1 MRLFFR
7 LVPRADFVAAPT
19 SVKSTGRP
27 IRRPTAKDI
36 SPSPALVLF
45 LCQGIRL
52 TPICPSGKSSRPIL
66 SGHPPLSPARVSG
79 VESLATNTHPG
90 VFLCQIDRRYRTSST
105 LLHALKCSAHRVNP
119 VRVRYQASQNWQ
131 AISPYTTTPPGP
143 LITQVYPVEYFGF
156 SSLVPKPSAMLLCFG
171 FKPHNPKPTHICVGI
186 RVSSDV
192 KHCMLIS
199 TTIADCVRMQQMVTA
214 EPLLRLLMLHA
225 PRW

>member
-19 SVKSTGRP
+19 SVKSTSRP
-27 IRRPTAKDI
+27 VRRPTAKDI

-90 VFLCQIDRRYRTSST
+90 SVRLIGAIARQAPCSMLSSAPPT
-105 LLHALKCSAHRVNP
+105 ASTPCDYDIRLHRIGSLSLLTQP
-119 VRVRYQASQNWQ
+119 
-131 AISPYTTTPPGP
+131 PPPGP
-143 LITQVYPVEYFGF
+143 LIAQVYPVEYFGF

-199 TTIADCVRMQQMVTA
+199 TTIADCVRMQQMVTS